1 MDRKITLCDVGI
13 EGCQTDEER
22 EEWCMRELD
31 MTYAEYLE
39 ILNSRLTVAF
49 GSLINCLVSV
59 TLTSMPSLNSS

>member
-22 EEWCMRELD
+22 EEWCMREWD

-39 ILNSRLTVAF
+39 VLNSELPVKEALEKVFNRRKH
-49 GSLINCLVSV
+49 SE
-59 TLTSMPSLNSS
+59 

>member
-22 EEWCMRELD
+22 EEWCMREFD

-39 ILNSRLTVAF
+39 VLNSNLPAKVALEKVF
-49 GSLINCLVSV
+49 DRKKHSE
-59 TLTSMPSLNSS
+59 